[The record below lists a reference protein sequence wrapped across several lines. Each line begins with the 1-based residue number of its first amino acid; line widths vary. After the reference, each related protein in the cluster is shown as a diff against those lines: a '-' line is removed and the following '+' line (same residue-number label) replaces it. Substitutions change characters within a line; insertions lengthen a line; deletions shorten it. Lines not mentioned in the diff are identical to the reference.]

1 MFPPEFLVYPHKF
14 SPFFHFPLFSFLFL
28 FFIFPTLFLFFYHSC
43 SHFSLSLITSLL
55 TLHSPPQSSRR
66 LDHSFRRSPSCS
78 SHHPL
83 RPSSTSTTT
92 HRHFAPHI
100 CCFIYSSIL
109 VTLPKLAFLQVQVLS
124 LYFFVVK
131 VFGFLLRLW
140 FVLGRFLEFGYGFVW
155 VWCLIFGCCGLGS
168 AWL

>member
-1 MFPPEFLVYPHKF
+1 MFHPEFLVLPHKF

-28 FFIFPTLFLFFYHSC
+28 LFIFPTLFFFLPFVFALLPLPHN
-43 SHFSLSLITSLL
+43 LSSD
-55 TLHSPPQSSRR
+55 SPPQSSRR

-78 SHHPL
+78 SHHPP

-124 LYFFVVK
+124 LIFFVVK

-140 FVLGRFLEFGYGFVW
+140 FVLGIFLEFGYGFMW
-155 VWCLIFGCCGLGS
+155 VWCLIFGCCGLCS